1 MPESRC
7 ALLTIASTASLTER
21 EQQFGREQI
30 GYLNSHYASTT
41 VWQAA
46 APSIPRQLSKHLRQ
60 APMSGIAAM
69 SFTAYRQPCVMRL
82 PTTCPVAG
90 KAFKK
95 PLYWTYLLLSSE
107 QCCQQLSWPPWGNAS
122 GGREHWWSGPLVPR
136 ATRGIRTKTDQKLKK
151 LKKTKGCTLRWPGGL
166 VAVFP
171 VYSVDP
177 SRTRRGVQ

>member
-7 ALLTIASTASLTER
+7 VLLTTASTASLTER

-46 APSIPRQLSKHLRQ
+46 APSTPRQLSKHLRQ

-82 PTTCPVAG
+82 PTTCPDIG

-95 PLYWTYLLLSSE
+95 PLYWTYLLLSSW
-107 QCCQQLSWPPWGNAS
+107 QYCQQLTWLPWGTACGFN
-122 GGREHWWSGPLVPR
+122 WSQSPV
-136 ATRGIRTKTDQKLKK
+136 
-151 LKKTKGCTLRWPGGL
+151 GCTTRSQVSWWQY
-166 VAVFP
+166 FP
-171 VYSVDP
+171 S
-177 SRTRRGVQ
+177 TQ